1 MSTDKVVVLW
11 WAQASAE
18 HDIVVSFATQLLDGP
33 GTETFFEIVWP
44 GVNDAIKGPSP
55 RPLPGTVPAA
65 PKKNAPKIKNPE
77 GNVADKIRTEKRRQ
91 LREVP
96 IRPF

>member
-1 MSTDKVVVLW
+1 MPCRV
-11 WAQASAE
+11 QASAD
-18 HDIVVSFATQLLDGP
+18 HDIVVSFVTQLLEGP

-55 RPLPGTVPAA
+55 RPLPGPVPPA

-77 GNVADKIRTEKRRQ
+77 GNDADKQRSENRRR